1 MSQKDPEA
9 RPAAPARKA
18 ETPAGRAER
27 HLASLAALAE
37 NLQNASDAADA
48 ARAFIEC
55 IGGSSAVS
63 RAALYLAPAPGASF
77 EPRESF
83 RMAEAAS
90 LPPIGAS
97 SPFARWIARAGASTS
112 IDEFFTSG
120 GARDEDEAFLAPL
133 VAAGC
138 SMAAPLLFGGTLAGV
153 LAYAPARVDA
163 ADRDDGAARDR
174 FLRAASSLLAASL
187 HGAEASR
194 ALARVERAAAA
205 KRDALDGAC
214 RELRSALRMLGSAL
228 SSLESDDVSDMVLVD
243 MARGSVSRLEETASF
258 ALALNGVDAD
268 APPAEL
274 ERIEA
279 RSLVDDALRE
289 AIPELEEKDITV
301 ETRDD
306 TAFRAVRVDREA
318 MATALRCVLG
328 GVIALVPRGGTVTV
342 SLDLAVDGEDAGDG
356 IAIASRIGDGSPG
369 GRGAQSRGETLA
381 RVSIGGTGIVLP
393 GVDADAFADP
403 LATAAASSD
412 GRARS
417 LAVALAVAGSIVARH
432 DGIFTA
438 TYDAGRVARFT
449 MRLPVVE

>member
-1 MSQKDPEA
+1 MSRKDAEA
-9 RPAAPARKA
+9 RHAPPARRA

-27 HLASLAALAE
+27 YVVSLAAMAE
-37 NLQNASDAADA
+37 NLQRTSAAADA

-55 IGGSSAVS
+55 IGDSSAVS
-63 RAALYLAPAPGASF
+63 RAALYLASAPGAAF

-83 RMAEAAS
+83 RVAGAAS
-90 LPPIGAS
+90 LPPIPAS
-97 SPFARWIARAGASTS
+97 SSFARWIARSGGSPS
-112 IDEFFTSG
+112 IDDFFTSG
-120 GARDEDEAFLAPL
+120 GASEEDEAFLAPL

-153 LAYAPARVDA
+153 LAYAPARTEA
-163 ADRDDGAARDR
+163 ADRDADAARDGL
-174 FLRAASSLLAASL
+174 LRVASSLLAASI

-194 ALARVERAAAA
+194 ERIRVERAAAA

-228 SSLESDDVSDMVLVD
+228 SSLESDDPGDMVLVD

-274 ERIEA
+274 EKIEA
-279 RSLVDDALRE
+279 RSLLDDALRE

-342 SLDLAVDGEDAGDG
+342 SLDLTVEGEDAGDG
-356 IAIASRIGDGSPG
+356 IAVVSRFGGAHG

-381 RVSIGGTGIVLP
+381 RVSIGGRGIALP
-393 GVDADAFADP
+393 GVDASVLADP
-403 LATAAASSD
+403 LAAAAAASD
-412 GRARS
+412 GRTRS
-417 LAVALAVAGSIVARH
+417 LAIALAVANSIVARH
-432 DGIFTA
+432 GGIFTVA
-438 TYDAGRVARFT
+438 CDAGGVARFT